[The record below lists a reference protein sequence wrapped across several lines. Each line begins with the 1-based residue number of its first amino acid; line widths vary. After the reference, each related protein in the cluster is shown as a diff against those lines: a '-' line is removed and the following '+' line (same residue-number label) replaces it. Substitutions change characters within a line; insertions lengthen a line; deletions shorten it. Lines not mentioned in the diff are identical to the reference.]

1 MLNTH
6 PLALLVCIFA
16 AVVARKDR
24 VPRIALDSKVSS
36 AVLQDRHPRTIMH
49 LGFTPL
55 SELACVTLGAVQTQI
70 KDVPPQS
77 SDSTQDWQ
85 FCTHSSH

>member
-16 AVVARKDR
+16 AVVAKKDR

-36 AVLQDRHPRTIMH
+36 AVVHHHHPRAIMH
-49 LGFTPL
+49 LGFTPV

-70 KDVPPQS
+70 KDVAPPKL
-77 SDSTQDWQ
+77 
-85 FCTHSSH
+85 